1 VQSANYLIRDSLS
14 GTVQAIVGQCKT
26 LTTLTAIVR
35 LPLIFRGVATSASG
49 IQMLEV
55 IENIN
60 YRIGVNAT
68 QELSLVTGKFGWV
81 WRAEKDTTLTWKK

>member
-1 VQSANYLIRDSLS
+1 
-14 GTVQAIVGQCKT
+14 
-26 LTTLTAIVR
+26 
-35 LPLIFRGVATSASG
+35 
-49 IQMLEV
+49 MLEV

-60 YRIGVNAT
+60 YRLGVNAT